1 MDMFFYFMKIK
12 YYLAA
17 LIAVGMYVII
27 DGIGSIIVY
36 INQPIIFDHFMRII
50 RIIVG
55 ILICIISIKLWKNGG
70 VKK

>member
-1 MDMFFYFMKIK
+1 MKTK

-17 LIAVGMYVII
+17 LIAIGIYVII

-36 INQPIIFDHFMRII
+36 KTQPIIFDHFMRII

-55 ILICIISIKLWKNGG
+55 ILISIISIKLWKKLG